1 MPNDK
6 QTTSESPSCDAS
18 CSDFL
23 SALEWL
29 RLKEWFLDYL
39 YQDQRQKPAVTAF
52 TASAARDAAT
62 AFESAVFEFSGRR
75 IGDPNAKVMAAPP
88 STPQDNAQR

>member
-1 MPNDK
+1 MNNDTTTPKPNTTEQPADK
-6 QTTSESPSCDAS
+6 GLDGAA
-18 CSDFL
+18 CSDSL

-39 YQDQRQKPAVTAF
+39 CQEKIQKPAVTAF

-75 IGDPNAKVMAAPP
+75 IGDPNA
-88 STPQDNAQR
+88 